1 MGARDEGTAMFPLRV
16 RSYYSLLQGTAAPG
30 ALCRRA
36 KELGYPGLAL
46 TDRDNLYGLWDFLKG
61 CRREGL
67 RPIVGAEVSEPGSG
81 NLITC
86 LVQDKDGYANLCAL
100 LTKRHMAKT
109 FSLLVDVPPLAKGL
123 LFLCRDIPLLTEYR
137 RLGLTVAADL
147 GAYPT
152 AAARALR
159 AFAKENTFS
168 AVVTPDSDMR
178 EESEGQLYCLL
189 QAVRTGS
196 TISQVMHDRTVANV
210 HWLAGE
216 EEYKQRFAIWPEAVE
231 TTGQL
236 AETCL
241 FSGPEFGIVMPP
253 WRGGEDGRGHDAA
266 ALLRE
271 KAYQG
276 AQSRYGDDLGEPV
289 VERLEHELKVIEKMG
304 FSAYFLVVRDIVHR
318 RGPDGRRKKRRI
330 CGRGSGAASL
340 VAYCLD
346 ITNVCPIKYNLYFER
361 FLNPGRTD
369 PPDIDI
375 DFSWDERDDVLRDV
389 LADFDGHA
397 AMVCNHVFFQPRM
410 AIRETAKAFGLP
422 GYEIS
427 QLTKRIPWLHSSGA
441 ETLAE
446 SLVALPSLKDQDLAP
461 PWPEVL
467 ELAGKLIGLPRYLS
481 VHPGG
486 VIITPRPITEY
497 VPLERAA
504 KGVPIIQ
511 WEKDG
516 AEEAGLVKID
526 LLGNRS
532 LGVIRDCIAAV
543 HAGGGR
549 LDEATWQPEDDAATR
564 MSVAEGATM
573 GCFYIESPAMRLLE
587 KKAGTGDFEQLVI
600 QSSIIRPAANEFVR
614 EYVRRLHGGAWQPL
628 CPELGDVLDETFGL
642 MVYQED
648 VSKVAVALAGFSHAD
663 ADGLRKVMSKKDK
676 MQRLSNYRTMFFAGC
691 ADRSIQPEAVE
702 KMWRMMLSFD
712 GYSFCKPH
720 SASYARVSFQAAY
733 LKKHYPAEFMAAV
746 ISNQGGYYSTFAYVS
761 EAKRLDL
768 KILHPDVRKS
778 RIHWT
783 GEGREVR
790 VGLQAVHGL
799 SSQFLDRLVAARQQ
813 QQFHDLGDFFQRTR
827 PADNEACALIYAG
840 ALDAFAPAGNRTVLL
855 WQWAAFQR
863 ALQDKRCLTLFGIKL
878 PAAPPLPPPDSRSK
892 ARREFATLGFLCD
905 DHPLRFLDA
914 LTKGLAKVR
923 DLPGHVGRQV
933 NLAAWLL
940 TGKLVSTRTG
950 EAMEFLTF
958 EDETGQ
964 VETTFFPEVYR
975 RYAHLLRSGRG
986 YLLAGLVEED
996 FGALTLTVDRIRP
1009 IRQ

>member
-1 MGARDEGTAMFPLRV
+1 MFPLRV
-16 RSYYSLLQGTAAPG
+16 RSYYSLLQGTASPG

-36 KELGYPGLAL
+36 KELGYSGLAL

-67 RPIVGAEVSEPGSG
+67 RPVIGAEVSEPESG
-81 NLITC
+81 NVLTC
-86 LVQDKDGYANLCAL
+86 LVRNRDGYANLCTL
-100 LTKRHMAKT
+100 LTKRHMDTT
-109 FSLLVDVPPLAKGL
+109 FSLGRDVPPLADGL
-123 LFLCRDIPLLTEYR
+123 LFLCREVSLLTEFHH
-137 RLGLTVAADL
+137 LGVVVAADL

-152 AAARALR
+152 ADARTLR
-159 AFAKENTFS
+159 AFAREHALA

-178 EESEGQLYCLL
+178 DEGDRQLYCLL
-189 QAVRTGS
+189 QAVRTSS
-196 TISQVMHDRTVANV
+196 TISRVMHEKTVSNV
-210 HWLAGE
+210 HWLAGAE
-216 EEYKQRFAIWPEAVE
+216 VYRQRFAIWPETVE
-231 TTGQL
+231 AADQL
-236 AETCL
+236 AAVCD
-241 FSGPEFGIVMPP
+241 FRGPEFGVVMPP
-253 WRGGEDGRGHDAA
+253 WRAGDGRDAA
-266 ALLRE
+266 AVLRE
-271 KAYQG
+271 KAYLG
-276 AQSRYGDDLGEPV
+276 AQCRYGDDLGEPV

-318 RGPDGRRKKRRI
+318 KGPDGRRKKRRI

-389 LADFDGHA
+389 LSDFEGHA

-427 QLTKRIPWLHSSGA
+427 QLTKRLPWLHQSGA
-441 ETLAE
+441 ETLEE
-446 SLVALPSLKDQDLAP
+446 SLASLPSLKDQDLTE

-467 ELAGKLIGLPRYLS
+467 AIAGQLIGLPRYLS

-486 VIITPRPITEY
+486 VVITPQPLNRY
-497 VPLERAA
+497 VPMELAT

-543 HAGGGR
+543 HGRGGH
-549 LDEATWQPEDDAATR
+549 LDETTWQPEDDAATR
-564 MSVAEGATM
+564 ISVAEGATM

-587 KKAGTGDFEQLVI
+587 KKAGTGEFEQLVI

-676 MQRLSNYRTMFFAGC
+676 ILRLENYRTMFYAGC
-691 ADRSIQPEAVE
+691 TDRNVAPDAISQ
-702 KMWRMMLSFD
+702 MWRMMLSFD

-733 LKKHYPAEFMAAV
+733 LKKHHPAQFMAAV

-761 EAKRLDL
+761 EAKRLGL
-768 KILHPDVRKS
+768 KVLRPDVRES
-778 RIHWT
+778 QIHWT
-783 GEGREVR
+783 GAEQEVR

-799 SSQFLDRLVAARQQ
+799 STDFLGRLLTARRQR
-813 QQFHDLGDFFQRTR
+813 QFHDASDFFRR
-827 PADNEACALIYAG
+827 VAPADNEARALIYAG
-840 ALDAFAPAGNRTVLL
+840 ALDGFEPTGNRTVLL
-855 WQWAAFQR
+855 WQWASFQR
-863 ALQDKRCLTLFGIKL
+863 ALHDSRCLTLFGITL
-878 PAAPPLPPPDSRSK
+878 PPSPPLPPPDMRSK
-892 ARREFATLGFLCD
+892 ARKEFAVLDFLCD
-905 DHPLRFLDA
+905 GHPLQFCKLPER
-914 LTKGLAKVR
+914 GLVKVQEMSAE
-923 DLPGHVGRQV
+923 VGRRI

-964 VETTFFPEVYR
+964 VETTFFPEIYR
-975 RYAHLLRSGRG
+975 KYAHLLRSGRG
-986 YLLAGLVEED
+986 YVLAGLVEED
-996 FGALTLTVDRIRP
+996 YGALTLTVDRIRSV
-1009 IRQ
+1009 